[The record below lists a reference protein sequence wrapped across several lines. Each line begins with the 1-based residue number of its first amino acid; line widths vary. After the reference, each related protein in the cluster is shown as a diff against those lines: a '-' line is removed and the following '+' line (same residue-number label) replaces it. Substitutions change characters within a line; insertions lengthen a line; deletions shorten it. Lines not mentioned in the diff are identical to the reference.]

1 MADMNGEQDL
11 ESQQADNEVPSE
23 NVFIP
28 PSVDKVP
35 VLGGITYSHFTHIP
49 EILQQDMNIECVM
62 GVDEAGR
69 GPVLGN

>member
-1 MADMNGEQDL
+1 MSGEQDL
-11 ESQQADNEVPSE
+11 ESQQAEIEIPSE
-23 NVFIP
+23 NVFVP
-28 PSVDKVP
+28 PSVDNAS
-35 VLGGITYSHFTHIP
+35 VLSGITYSHFTNIP